1 MSLQE
6 LQIRELKDQIINLT
20 RDCHYLMSLLNTED
34 NIDWNNWPQ
43 GQKIKEDLEHSK
55 DFFDHQQYQKKRFNE
70 ELKRENDSSSKS
82 VVAETLLDKKIQ
94 ELERFRKEKAA
105 ERKAR
110 EQYKDVVERRPSY
123 VVETDGERNANEE
136 RCARGLFFSPIVL
149 EKPNLDT
156 VFNNL
161 TNFLRYCSM

>member
-6 LQIRELKDQIINLT
+6 LQIRALKDQIINLT
-20 RDCHYLMSLLNTED
+20 RDCHYLMSLLNTES
-34 NIDWNNWPQ
+34 NIDWDNWPQ
-43 GQKIKEDLEHSK
+43 GQKIKEDLERSK

-70 ELKRENDSSSKS
+70 ELKKENDSSSKS
-82 VVAETLLDKKIQ
+82 DVTETLLDKKIQ

-110 EQYKDVVERRPSY
+110 EQFKDIVGKCPSY
-123 VVETDGERNANEE
+123 AAATNGERNANEE
-136 RCARGLFFSPIVL
+136 RCARELFFSPIVL

-161 TNFLRYCSM
+161 TNFLRYCSI